1 MRAAC
6 PGAFG
11 GTALGLALAL
21 GATAGTGCD
30 AGATKLLG
38 TAYCA
43 MPVTTPP
50 ADLGVDAFYTQYLNG
65 DGIPVL
71 SSSAVDA
78 RAVVSACKI
87 VFHML
92 RARPDVRDAMVRQHQ
107 SVAVIGV
114 DEVTTDI
121 PEYGNLYQIFP
132 GQDWD
137 RLRGVGATIMIPV
150 SSVGEE
156 NMLCLPDDPFA
167 GERLLVQTFATAV
180 KLGVEAVDS
189 TFKSR
194 IRAAFDAATSA
205 GLWRNTYA
213 GANDIEYYAE
223 GVQSWFNANLDV
235 SPPDGTNGPIN
246 TRGELKVYDP
256 ALASL
261 IEETMPDDD
270 WQPPCP

>member
-1 MRAAC
+1 MV
-6 PGAFG
+6 G
-11 GTALGLALAL
+11 GLAFALAF
-21 GATAGTGCD
+21 AAGSGCD
-30 AGATKLLG
+30 AGTTKLLG
-38 TAYCA
+38 ADYCA
-43 MPVTTPP
+43 VPVTPPP
-50 ADLGVDAFYTQYLNG
+50 ADLGVDPFYKKYLNG
-65 DGIPVL
+65 DGVPVL
-71 SSSAVDA
+71 SSAAVDN
-78 RAVVSACKI
+78 RAVVSACQI
-87 VFHML
+87 VLRML
-92 RARPDVRDAMVRQHQ
+92 RARTDVRDAMVRQHQ

-114 DEVTTDI
+114 GEVTTDI
-121 PEYGNLYQIFP
+121 PEYRNLYQIFP

-137 RLRGVGATIMIPV
+137 RLRGVGATLMIPV

-156 NMLCLPDDPFA
+156 NMLCLADDPFA

-180 KLGVEAVDS
+180 KLGVEEADS

-223 GVQSWFNANLDV
+223 GVQSWFDANLDV

-246 TRGELKVYDP
+246 TRGELEAYDP

-261 IEETMPDDD
+261 IAETMPVDR
-270 WQPPCP
+270 WRPTCP